1 MTKPW
6 SNQISNRNYL
16 SPVGFK
22 FVVTKVPKADF
33 FSNEASIPGINLGF
47 TLQPNYLRDLPVA
60 GDKLTYEDFTL
71 SFFVDENLE
80 NYLQVHNWLRGLGF
94 PESVQEFIDLKS
106 NDEYSPDPSAKNAL
120 NEYSDATLFIY
131 NSNFNE
137 IAKVK
142 FKDVFPVSL
151 STINFSATTD
161 DINYV
166 TAESTFKY
174 SIYDIE
180 VLT

>member
-1 MTKPW
+1 MAMVYRRLNDSERLTFHFDKIIKSKNFNADDLCNYGYWRCFGKEW
-6 SNQISNRNYL
+6 SQ
-16 SPVGFK
+16 
-22 FVVTKVPKADF
+22 ADF
-33 FSNEASIPGINLGF
+33 LKYGS
-47 TLQPNYLRDLPVA
+47 
-60 GDKLTYEDFTL
+60 
-71 SFFVDENLE
+71 FVDENLE

-94 PESVQEFIDLKS
+94 PESIQEFIDLKTS
-106 NDEYSPDPSAKNAL
+106 DTYSPDPSAKNAL

-142 FKDVFPVSL
+142 FKDVFPVAL

-166 TAESTFKY
+166 TAEATFKY